1 MGEKLDILH
10 TQHQPLNPTYVSKC
24 GCVCL
29 AALCLLID
37 SKRGVTE
44 ARDAS
49 NISGGVI

>member
-1 MGEKLDILH
+1 MGEKLDILTH
-10 TQHQPLNPTYVSKC
+10 PAQPLNPTYVSKC

-49 NISGGVI
+49 NVSVGVI